1 MGNRDGHDIVKKT
14 ADAYRVTGWSGG
26 KTTELAIAPPEA
38 IYGERS
44 FLWRVSSATVELE
57 RSEFTPLPDYERL
70 LMILDGTLRIRHDQ
84 GAWETLPAFQVHRFD
99 GASDT
104 VSEGRVIDF
113 NLMLRKG
120 SRQGTLIPISLR
132 PGEKQRL
139 SETGETLLIYCF
151 RGQMKLEAEGE
162 EPQALRDGESLLISG
177 EALERSWIVM
187 GETELRAVA
196 AVVRNR

>member
-1 MGNRDGHDIVKKT
+1 MTRQWRRFTRRKREDISSP
-14 ADAYRVTGWSGG
+14 AS
-26 KTTELAIAPPEA
+26 
-38 IYGERS
+38 ER
-44 FLWRVSSATVELE
+44 
-57 RSEFTPLPDYERL
+57 
-70 LMILDGTLRIRHDQ
+70 DGTLRIRHDE

-120 SRQGTLIPISLR
+120 SCQGALIPICLR
-132 PGEKQRL
+132 SGEKRRL

-151 RGQMKLEAEGE
+151 HGQMKLEAEGE
-162 EPQALRDGESLLISG
+162 EPKALRDGESLLISG
-177 EALERSWIVM
+177 EALERPWIVM
-187 GETELRAVA
+187 GETELQAVA

>member
-44 FLWRVSSATVELE
+44 FLWRVSLARVGRERRELAT
-57 RSEFTPLPDYERL
+57 LPDYERL
-70 LMILDGTLRIRHDQ
+70 LMILDGTFRIRHDE

-120 SRQGTLIPISLR
+120 SCQGTLIPICLR
-132 PGEKQRL
+132 SGEKQRL

-162 EPQALRDGESLLISG
+162 EAKALRDGESLLISG

-187 GETELRAVA
+187 GETELQAVA